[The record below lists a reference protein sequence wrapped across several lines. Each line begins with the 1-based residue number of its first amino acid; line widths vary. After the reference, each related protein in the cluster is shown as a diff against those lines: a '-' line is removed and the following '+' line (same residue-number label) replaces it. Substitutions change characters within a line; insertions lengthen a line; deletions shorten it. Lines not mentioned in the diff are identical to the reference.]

1 MVVIVMITII
11 LMDTADSATSVT
23 PLQPWLSLSCGR
35 SLKTAQMSHHHMDLF
50 HFITETQLVQL
61 HVTASRLLSYMLK
74 LSCQWAVELLKQTHT
89 GNLPLRTDCKSC
101 VASLESCLVNTWR
114 IFCKHEA
121 LRPTQRL
128 PRNRKTCGCARFVN
142 KTAPSGWSFTLPLMS
157 LFFYICI
164 WNAGNSRTCKIILY
178 LYFAVLKQ
186 TKKRCIYQN
195 GTSNTV
201 FIQVTSSL
209 ITVISFWWWV
219 YDDG

>member
-35 SLKTAQMSHHHMDLF
+35 SLKTSQMSHHHMDLF

-89 GNLPLRTDCKSC
+89 RNLPLRTDCKSC

-128 PRNRKTCGCARFVN
+128 SRNRKTCGCARFVN

-157 LFFYICI
+157 LFYVSETLETLALVKLYCICI
-164 WNAGNSRTCKIILY
+164 LLFSNKQKNAASTRMEQATQ
-178 LYFAVLKQ
+178 F
-186 TKKRCIYQN
+186 
-195 GTSNTV
+195 
-201 FIQVTSSL
+201 
-209 ITVISFWWWV
+209 SFKSHPV
-219 YDDG
+219 